1 MKHKKYVLIL
11 LSLLLVFSLALLS
24 SCQKNA
30 KQEEKKAESTEQAEA
45 SPTKTEAKEGT
56 PAMEKPV
63 VAEESDTYKPEE
75 AEEPAEA
82 EDMGPT
88 FANLTDSK
96 TFSFAD
102 YKDHVLIVDFWAP
115 WCPPCRMEVPG
126 FVELQKTYKDK
137 KFAVIGVAVSTT
149 EDAVKEFIKEQKVN
163 YPMIMGTDELRKE
176 YETKMGKPITGIPTT
191 FVMDRKGE
199 VVGLHIGAVKK
210 NVFEDQILKLF

>member
-1 MKHKKYVLIL
+1 MKHKKYIVIL
-11 LSLLLVFSLALLS
+11 LSLVLVFSLALLS
-24 SCQKNA
+24 SCQKNI
-30 KQEEKKAESTEQAEA
+30 KQEEMKEENTEQATA
-45 SPTKTEAKEGT
+45 SPGKPEIKEGT
-56 PAMEKPV
+56 PATEKPV

-75 AEEPAEA
+75 AEEPAKAEA
-82 EDMGPT
+82 TGPT
-88 FANLTDSK
+88 FVNLTDGK

-102 YKDHVLIVDFWAP
+102 YKDTVLIVDFWAP

-137 KFAVIGVAVSTT
+137 KFAVIGVAISTT

-191 FVMDRKGE
+191 FIMDRKGE
-199 VVGLHIGAVKK
+199 VAGLHIGAVDKS
-210 NVFEDQILKLF
+210 VFEKEILKLF